1 MADPRLVE
9 HAKFIVHKSTRV
21 KKNDNLVIHIDD
33 DGMDLAVEIYKAA
46 SELGAHPI
54 ITAAPSE
61 ALRAQLAK
69 APKDTLTST
78 PQHMLSLISN
88 CDVYI
93 GVRSDSNIRA
103 LASVEPKSLAMY
115 SKGQHPINEAR
126 LTKRWCLTQYPNGAY
141 AQEAGMSLSEYQ
153 DFVYGAILLDVDEQ
167 HNRMEKLADLMKSA
181 DKVRL
186 TGNRTDLEFSIKGR
200 TPVISD
206 PVHNVPSGEVFT
218 APLDTSANGEV
229 YFDLPAI
236 RLGREVKG
244 VNLEFRDGKVVD
256 VSAEQN
262 EDFLREQLN
271 IDEGAKRLGE
281 FGVGMNL
288 KINRFT
294 KNILFDEKIAGTI
307 HLAMGRAYKENGGTN
322 ESILHWDFIKNMRE
336 GAIKMDGKTIQSM
349 GRFHWDS

>member
-54 ITAAPSE
+54 IIAAPSE

-115 SKGQHPINEAR
+115 SKALVSYSVSERGLRPRSRNELVRIPR
-126 LTKRWCLTQYPNGAY
+126 L
-141 AQEAGMSLSEYQ
+141 
-153 DFVYGAILLDVDEQ
+153 
-167 HNRMEKLADLMKSA
+167 
-181 DKVRL
+181 RL
-186 TGNRTDLEFSIKGR
+186 RR
-200 TPVISD
+200 
-206 PVHNVPSGEVFT
+206 H
-218 APLDTSANGEV
+218 TS
-229 YFDLPAI
+229 
-236 RLGREVKG
+236 RR
-244 VNLEFRDGKVVD
+244 
-256 VSAEQN
+256 
-262 EDFLREQLN
+262 
-271 IDEGAKRLGE
+271 
-281 FGVGMNL
+281 
-288 KINRFT
+288 
-294 KNILFDEKIAGTI
+294 
-307 HLAMGRAYKENGGTN
+307 
-322 ESILHWDFIKNMRE
+322 
-336 GAIKMDGKTIQSM
+336 
-349 GRFHWDS
+349 